1 MKRPLIGITT
11 ATSKSETSGI
21 VTLAAY
27 ERNVHAVERA
37 GGLPVLVPCTLSEES
52 LRALYERLDGILLPG
67 GGDLLPEYWGE
78 SPHPKANGF
87 DANRDRT
94 EMILTRWAVAD
105 DLPIMGICRGHQ
117 VFNVALGGALIQD
130 IDSQYENALKLK
142 HDNFFPSERDLRT
155 HNITVEPQSRLADL
169 LGVLQIS
176 VNSLHHQAVR
186 QAPQGVQVTALS
198 PDGIIEA
205 TEIPDKRFALTVQW
219 HPEDL
224 QEGDDRM
231 FNLFRAFV
239 QAARG
244 E

>member
-11 ATSKSETSGI
+11 AVRASESSGL

-27 ERNVHAVERA
+27 VRNVEAVERA
-37 GGLPVLVPCTLSEES
+37 GGLPVLVPSTLNEET
-52 LRALYERLDGILLPG
+52 LRALYERLDGVLLPG
-67 GGDLLPEYWGE
+67 GGDIRPEYWGE
-78 SPHPKANGF
+78 APHPKANSF
-87 DANRDRT
+87 DPDRDRT
-94 EMILTRWAVAD
+94 EIMLARWAVAD

-117 VFNVALGGALIQD
+117 VFNVALGAALVQD
-130 IDSQYENALKLK
+130 IESERADALK
-142 HDNFFPSERDLRT
+142 HDNFYPSPRDLRA
-155 HNITVEPQSRLADL
+155 HTVAIDESSRLRAL
-169 LGVLQIS
+169 LGVSQIE

-186 QAPQGVQVTALS
+186 QAPAGLKVTALS

-224 QEGDDRM
+224 QAQDERM

-239 QAARG
+239 QAASG

>member
-11 ATSKSETSGI
+11 ATRIAESSGI

-27 ERNVHAVERA
+27 ARNVHAVERA
-37 GGLPVLVPCTLSEES
+37 GGLPVLVPNTLNDDS
-52 LRALYERLDGILLPG
+52 LRALYERLDGVLLPG
-67 GGDLLPEYWGE
+67 GGDMNPEYWGE
-78 SPHPKANGF
+78 APHPKADGF
-87 DANRDRT
+87 DPNRDRT
-94 EMILTRWAVAD
+94 EIALARWAVAD

-117 VFNVALGGALIQD
+117 VFNVAMGAALVQD
-130 IDSQYENALKLK
+130 IESEQHDALK
-142 HDNFFPSERDLRT
+142 HDNFYPNPRDMRA
-155 HNITVEPQSRLADL
+155 HAITIDETSRLGAL
-169 LGVLQIS
+169 LGVPQIE

-186 QAPQGVQVTALS
+186 QAPQGLKVTALS

-224 QEGDDRM
+224 QEQDERM

>member
-11 ATSKSETSGI
+11 ATRTAETSGI

-27 ERNVHAVERA
+27 VRNVQAVERA
-37 GGLPVLVPCTLSEES
+37 GGLPVLVPNTLNDDS
-52 LRALYERLDGILLPG
+52 LRALYERLDGVLLPG
-67 GGDLLPEYWGE
+67 GGDMNPDYWGE
-78 SPHPKANGF
+78 APHPKADGF
-87 DANRDRT
+87 DPNRDRT
-94 EMILTRWAVAD
+94 EIALARWAVAD

-117 VFNVALGGALIQD
+117 VFNVAMGGALVQD
-130 IDSQYENALKLK
+130 IQSERQDALK
-142 HDNFFPSERDLRT
+142 HDNFYPNPRDMRA
-155 HNITVEPQSRLADL
+155 HAITIDESSRLGAL
-169 LGVLQIS
+169 LGVPQIE

-186 QAPQGVQVTALS
+186 QAPAGLKVTALS

-205 TEIPDKRFALTVQW
+205 TEITDKRFALTVQW

-224 QEGDDRM
+224 QEQDERM